1 MSITS
6 TAPAEMPV
14 SSKSAEG
21 QIPGIISASE
31 ETPVSSELA
40 EQPPTVTLVSD
51 ETPISSKSLLD

>member
-21 QIPGIISASE
+21 QIPAITSASE
-31 ETPVSSELA
+31 ETPVSSKLGRA
-40 EQPPTVTLVSD
+40 TVTLVSD